1 MRVKQISLFLTV
13 PTLVACAV
21 FGWGQNKGLLS
32 WAAEPESA
40 PASKPLF
47 TQTIEPLYD
56 KAESSSKQN
65 PQLEDLNQ
73 CAGTM
78 QHYRLPP
85 TGYVAAKETA
95 SSKEGSKLYE
105 KLNCASCHM
114 LKGKGGMLGPPLD
127 GIGGHRGKQWLEAR
141 LLDPEIQMREFPEI
155 FGGRPNIMPHPGVS
169 RKQASQIAD
178 YLLSLPEPPGGFLI
192 TAHPTIDDESQSQV
206 AAQKE
211 PARER
216 INKGRDAFAERGC
229 AMCHSINSAGGR
241 FGPSLDNISR
251 KYARDSLVLLIS
263 GKAKG
268 DTMKAITSGIER
280 EEAERIADFLYTLQP
295 QKKPAEDTN

>member
-1 MRVKQISLFLTV
+1 MRLKQVILLLTV
-13 PTLVACAV
+13 PALASCAV
-21 FGWGQNKGLLS
+21 LGWGPTL
-32 WAAEPESA
+32 WAAEPDGA
-40 PASKPLF
+40 PPSKPLF
-47 TQTIEPLYD
+47 SQTIEPLYD
-56 KAESSSKQN
+56 KAENGKRT

-78 QHYRLPP
+78 QRYRLPP
-85 TGYVAAKETA
+85 TGYVAAKENA
-95 SSKEGSKLYE
+95 SSKGGAKLYE
-105 KLNCASCHM
+105 QLNCASCHM

-141 LLDPEIQMREFPEI
+141 LLDPETQMREFPEV
-155 FGGRPNIMPHPGVS
+155 FGGRPNIMPHPGVT
-169 RKQASQIAD
+169 RKQASQLAN
-178 YLLSLPEPPGGFLI
+178 YLLTLPEPSGGFLI
-192 TAHPTIDDESQSQV
+192 TAHPTIDEEQQQKVASQN
-206 AAQKE
+206 E

-216 INKGRDAFAERGC
+216 IEKGRDAFAERGC

-251 KYARDSLVLLIS
+251 KYAHESLVLLLT

-268 DTMKAITSGIER
+268 DTMKATTRGIEK
-280 EEAERIADFLYTLQP
+280 EEAERIADFLYTLQS